1 MHLGFC
7 SDKKSRAR
15 PLRPGVVS
23 ATGGITFGGWSAFRA
38 LRCRSVLLSISPEA
52 PSLMKVKL
60 VSWDSPAS
68 VCLSPIVSSPCELRC
83 SFRSETG
90 PEQTYAGGVGA
101 LFNPARV
108 NDCVVCSK
116 SSSMASCGQL
126 VRPLHLGYLRHGSRA
141 SYLLALIMTLLGF
154 GLCSWFSRVT
164 FGEAVLGSHSHLGV
178 SIWSRALPRTT
189 LVQGA
194 LVVAFPDIPYKFYC
208 NWLVWEWR
216 WFQSAFL
223 QAAMASACSIW
234 DEVQSVV
241 WSYIQAMLGGNHK
254 ALVMTE
260 KVISLWRSSGTS
272 YSGGVKRIS
281 GIQGNEENL
290 TFSRVT
296 LMVENGDRY

>member
-1 MHLGFC
+1 MVTCIYVNQSFVSKDALLSGNRLAQQRHYTPKYVGRLFIDRVGIIDGLNPQHITGAMKNMFGMTLDYTTSYIALLYTQTLVRGSAKMVGFC

-23 ATGGITFGGWSAFRA
+23 ATGGITVRFWS
-38 LRCRSVLLSISPEA
+38 
-52 PSLMKVKL
+52 

-154 GLCSWFSRVT
+154 VARLHRCFLSNGIREDFS
-164 FGEAVLGSHSHLGV
+164 H
-178 SIWSRALPRTT
+178 
-189 LVQGA
+189 
-194 LVVAFPDIPYKFYC
+194 
-208 NWLVWEWR
+208 
-216 WFQSAFL
+216 
-223 QAAMASACSIW
+223 
-234 DEVQSVV
+234 
-241 WSYIQAMLGGNHK
+241 
-254 ALVMTE
+254 
-260 KVISLWRSSGTS
+260 
-272 YSGGVKRIS
+272 
-281 GIQGNEENL
+281 
-290 TFSRVT
+290 
-296 LMVENGDRY
+296 

>member
-1 MHLGFC
+1 MGKLSCSYFLVFTIIFSVGFC
-7 SDKKSRAR
+7 SDKKSRTR
-15 PLRPGVVS
+15 PLRPGVIS
-23 ATGGITFGGWSAFRA
+23 ATGGITVRFWS
-38 LRCRSVLLSISPEA
+38 
-52 PSLMKVKL
+52 

-126 VRPLHLGYLRHGSRA
+126 VRPLHLSFIVVFSPMA
-141 SYLLALIMTLLGF
+141 SERTFHI
-154 GLCSWFSRVT
+154 RV
-164 FGEAVLGSHSHLGV
+164 FALGSQGCFRRQ
-178 SIWSRALPRTT
+178 WRALAQFGMRFKASCGVTYKPC
-189 LVQGA
+189 LVA
-194 LVVAFPDIPYKFYC
+194 ITRLC
-208 NWLVWEWR
+208 
-216 WFQSAFL
+216 
-223 QAAMASACSIW
+223 
-234 DEVQSVV
+234 
-241 WSYIQAMLGGNHK
+241 
-254 ALVMTE
+254 
-260 KVISLWRSSGTS
+260 